1 MPGRRSRPAGPWGY
15 DLPVPA
21 EPAKM
26 QVPRWI
32 QLVVLPLLL
41 LFLWVVA
48 GHVKHVI
55 FLFLISSL
63 IALLLNP
70 VVRKLQRGLR
80 FPRGIAIAV
89 VYIGFLVAVF
99 GALGGI
105 GTVVVDQGRSAA
117 THVDDYFTVVEQG
130 TGQVAADRDVDRLQK
145 WLDDRGLNVDVQERG
160 HKWVEEI
167 RKKDVGKYT
176 NRAVNFLEGAAV
188 SVGRAL
194 FDLVLVIVI
203 SIYMLI
209 DTPRLARVLD
219 RRFPPRPM
227 SRTLMNRI
235 EHTLASYVKGQ
246 LLLSL
251 IIGASAGLGLWVFDL
266 LGLLPG
272 IGTYILLFAGWVAF
286 TELIPYIGPWIG
298 GIPPFIYA
306 AFTKPLSMIWVTL
319 LFLFI
324 HQVEGHIVVPNV
336 MGRAVRLHPLLVIF
350 ALLGGLELYGLAG
363 ALVVLP
369 LAASGR
375 AAYEFFS
382 ERVELEPWGGAG
394 GPVAVEVIEET
405 AVVPPPA
412 PPPAEP
418 PPTAPPGD

>member
-1 MPGRRSRPAGPWGY
+1 
-15 DLPVPA
+15 
-21 EPAKM
+21 M

-55 FLFLISSL
+55 FLFLVSSL

-70 VVRKLQRGLR
+70 VVRKLQRGVR
-80 FPRGIAIAV
+80 APRGLAIGV
-89 VYIGFLVAVF
+89 VYIGFLVAVV

-105 GTVVVDQGRSAA
+105 GTVVVDQTRSAA
-117 THVDDYFTVVEQG
+117 AHVDDYFTVVEPE
-130 TGQVAADRDVDRLQK
+130 TGQVAADHDVDRLQA
-145 WLDDRGLNVDVQERG
+145 WLDDRGINIDAQERG
-160 HKWVEEI
+160 HKWVAEI
-167 RKKDVGKYT
+167 REKDVGKYT
-176 NRAVNFLEGAAV
+176 NRAVSFLEGAAV

-194 FDLVLVIVI
+194 FDLVLVLVI

-219 RRFPPRPM
+219 RRFPPKPR

-251 IIGASAGLGLWVFDL
+251 IIGASAGLGLWLFDL
-266 LGLLPG
+266 SGLLPG
-272 IGTYILLFAGWVAF
+272 IGTYVLLFAAWVAF

-298 GIPPFIYA
+298 GVPPFIYA

-375 AAYEFFS
+375 AAYEFFA

-405 AVVPPPA
+405 VVMPPATAEPPPPA
-412 PPPAEP
+412 PPAAP
-418 PPTAPPGD
+418 PPPAAAPGD